1 VAATGASKFQELFV
15 SVIPQVMPSL
25 IGHVLYTF
33 DINIRSS
40 AILGIVGGGGIGFL
54 LFNSMKVLR
63 FDTTGAIIL
72 SIFVVVYAIEIIAGY
87 VRKQVI

>member
-1 VAATGASKFQELFV
+1 
-15 SVIPQVMPSL
+15 
-25 IGHVLYTF
+25 
-33 DINIRSS
+33 
-40 AILGIVGGGGIGFL
+40 VGGGGIGFL